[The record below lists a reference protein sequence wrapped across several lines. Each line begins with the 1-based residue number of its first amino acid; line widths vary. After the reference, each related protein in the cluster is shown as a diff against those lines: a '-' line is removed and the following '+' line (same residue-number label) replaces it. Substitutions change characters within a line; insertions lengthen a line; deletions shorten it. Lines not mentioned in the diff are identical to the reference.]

1 MRYKVW
7 RSNKDKELHL
17 LCCALR
23 EGREVGAPS
32 DVERRGRER
41 NAANVIE

>member
-17 LCCALR
+17 LCAEGVLSGLR
-23 EGREVGAPS
+23 GQLRLQKKIVLSVFRAS
-32 DVERRGRER
+32 
-41 NAANVIE
+41 AF